1 MLRLLLLFALF
12 FVVEPFAPAPAPA
25 AQSSDVHQGHGSSST
40 ALNDSRR
47 HFLGACTATITAGVV
62 LATTTSP
69 AYARGSGSV
78 DFSNVHNGDTVPR
91 KFTYQFVLTGYE
103 LAPAKD
109 GLKDGT
115 GHHHVIIDNPKGAFV
130 AKGTIIPFDATHKHF
145 GKAQSEGEIEL
156 EPGTHKITLQLGNA
170 FHESYGKEFAK
181 TITVKVQD
189 EV

>member
-12 FVVEPFAPAPAPA
+12 FVVEPFAPAPAA
-25 AQSSDVHQGHGSSST
+25 RSSDVHQGHGSSST

-47 HFLGACTATITAGVV
+47 HFLGACAATTTTALV
-62 LATTTSP
+62 LATTTASP
-69 AYARGSGSV
+69 AYAKGSGSV

-91 KFTYQFVLTGYE
+91 KFTYQFVVTGYE

-115 GHHHVIIDNPKGAFV
+115 GHHHVVIDNPTGAAFV
-130 AKGTIIPFDATHKHF
+130 AKGTVIPFDATHKHF